1 MLQACHIGVSGR
13 SKVWEPE
20 KGNQSTIRFMT
31 NSIVRR
37 DIASVAKPAAQ
48 PLSAIS
54 EDTALAL
61 EAAATQAVTGF
72 TAASSG
78 SILAQLEVAA
88 NIEQLRILFDNP
100 QIKARIIALQDAPIG
115 FRTDRDP
122 KIKNFQTGK
131 NNEPYPYEI
140 VKDIAIEASLRGLM
154 LVGNQFNILA
164 SRFYCTKE
172 GFEALIRRLDFVA
185 DFRPIIGI
193 PQVKNG
199 GVIIDCSA
207 TWKQNESLK
216 DMTASIPIK
225 ENKGG
230 TADQYIGKATR
241 KLLKRC
247 YEMMTGNSISDG
259 DAEDSQPLLPTGPA
273 HAITG
278 QASHEQAPVAPAVAA
293 AAAPVAGLTPQQIQV
308 IMTAAERQLSP
319 VGVVAFTADVLTTFG
334 ASELQEIP
342 ADQQR
347 SIMGGLASSA
357 YRTQWDQGNS
367 QAGDQILS
375 DEEIA
380 ELQGEPEPDATPK
393 PEPAAEASTA
403 EETED
408 DGVGQMELA

>member
-1 MLQACHIGVSGR
+1 MLQARHISVSGR
-13 SKVWEPE
+13 SKLWEPQ
-20 KGNQSTIRFMT
+20 KGNQSLARFMT

-37 DIASVAKPAAQ
+37 DTASVAKSAAQ
-48 PLSAIS
+48 PLAAIS

-88 NIEQLRILFDNP
+88 NIETLRTLFDDP

-122 KIKNFQTGK
+122 KIKNFQTGQ
-131 NNEPYPYEI
+131 NNVPYPYEI

-207 TWKQNESLK
+207 TWKQNGSPR
-216 DMTASIPIK
+216 DITASIPIK

-247 YEMMTGNSISDG
+247 YEMMTGNSMDDG
-259 DAEDSQPLLPTGPA
+259 DAEDSQPLLPASPA

-293 AAAPVAGLTPQQIQV
+293 AAAPVAGLTPQQIGV

-319 VGVVAFTADVLTTFG
+319 VGVAAFTADVVTTFG
-334 ASELQEIP
+334 VSELQEIP

-347 SIMGGLASSA
+347 SIMGGLANA
-357 YRTQWDQGNS
+357 ANRAQWDQGNS
-367 QAGDQILS
+367 QNGNQILS
-375 DEEIA
+375 EEEIA
-380 ELQGEPEPDATPK
+380 ELQGEPEPNAT
-393 PEPAAEASTA
+393 PEPALVAEASTA
-403 EETED
+403 EEAED
-408 DGVGQMELA
+408 DGVGQMELG

>member
-1 MLQACHIGVSGR
+1 
-13 SKVWEPE
+13 
-20 KGNQSTIRFMT
+20 MT

-37 DIASVAKPAAQ
+37 DTASVAKSAAQ
-48 PLSAIS
+48 PLAAIS

-88 NIEQLRILFDNP
+88 NIETLRTLFDDP

-122 KIKNFQTGK
+122 KIKNFQTGQ
-131 NNEPYPYEI
+131 NNVPYPYEI

-207 TWKQNESLK
+207 TWKQNGSPR
-216 DMTASIPIK
+216 DITASIPIK

-247 YEMMTGNSISDG
+247 YEMMTGNSMDDG
-259 DAEDSQPLLPTGPA
+259 DAEDSQPLLPASPA

-293 AAAPVAGLTPQQIQV
+293 AAAPVAGLTPQQIGV

-319 VGVVAFTADVLTTFG
+319 VGVAAFTADVVTTFG
-334 ASELQEIP
+334 VSELQEIP

-347 SIMGGLASSA
+347 SIMGGLANA
-357 YRTQWDQGNS
+357 ANRAQWDQGNS
-367 QAGDQILS
+367 QNGNQILS
-375 DEEIA
+375 EEEIA
-380 ELQGEPEPDATPK
+380 ELQGEPEPNAT
-393 PEPAAEASTA
+393 PEPALVAEASTA
-403 EETED
+403 EEAED
-408 DGVGQMELA
+408 DGVGQMELG

>member
-1 MLQACHIGVSGR
+1 
-13 SKVWEPE
+13 
-20 KGNQSTIRFMT
+20 MT

-37 DIASVAKPAAQ
+37 DTAAVAKSSAQ
-48 PLSAIS
+48 PLTAIPS
-54 EDTALAL
+54 STASAL

-88 NIEQLRILFDNP
+88 NIEQLRTLFDDP

-115 FRTDRDP
+115 FRTDKDP
-122 KIKNFQTGK
+122 KIKNFQTGQ
-131 NNEPYPYEI
+131 NNIPYSYEI
-140 VKDIAIEASLRGLM
+140 VKDIVIEASLRGLQ
-154 LVGNQFNILA
+154 LVGNQFNIIS

-172 GFEALIRRLDFVA
+172 GFEALIRKLEFVT

-193 PQVKNG
+193 PQAKNG

-207 TWKQNESLK
+207 TWKQHGSLR

-247 YEMMTGNSISDG
+247 YEMMTGNSMNDG
-259 DAEDSQPLLPTGPA
+259 DAEDSQPLLTTGPA

-278 QASHEQAPVAPAVAA
+278 HASHEQAPVAPAVAA

-308 IMTAAERQLSP
+308 IMTAAERQLTP
-319 VGVVAFTADVLTTFG
+319 VGVAAFTADLLTTFG
-334 ASELQEIP
+334 ASELREIP
-342 ADQQR
+342 ADQHR
-347 SIMGGLASSA
+347 SIMGGLANA
-357 YRTQWDQGNS
+357 ANREQWGHGNN
-367 QAGDQILS
+367 QAGDRILS

-380 ELQGEPEPDATPK
+380 ELQGEEAT
-393 PEPAAEASTA
+393 PEPAPTAEASTEEA
-403 EETED
+403 EDE
-408 DGVGQMELA
+408 GVGQMELA

>member
-1 MLQACHIGVSGR
+1 
-13 SKVWEPE
+13 
-20 KGNQSTIRFMT
+20 MT

-37 DIASVAKPAAQ
+37 DTASVAKSPAQ
-48 PLSAIS
+48 PLAAIS
-54 EDTALAL
+54 KDTASAL

-88 NIEQLRILFDNP
+88 NIETLRTLFDDP

-115 FRTDRDP
+115 FRTDKDP
-122 KIKNFQTGK
+122 KIKKFETNQCNT
-131 NNEPYPYEI
+131 PYSYNV
-140 VKDIAIEASLRGLM
+140 VKDIVIEASLRGLQ
-154 LVGNQFNILA
+154 LVGNQFNIIA
-164 SRFYCTKE
+164 GRFYCTKE
-172 GFEALIRRLDFVA
+172 GFEALIRKLDFVT

-207 TWKQNESLK
+207 TWKQYGSPK

-230 TADQYIGKATR
+230 TTDQYIGKATR

-259 DAEDSQPLLPTGPA
+259 DAEDAQPLLPTSPA
-273 HAITG
+273 PAITG
-278 QASHEQAPVAPAVAA
+278 QVSHEQAPVAPAVAA
-293 AAAPVAGLTPQQIQV
+293 VAAPVAGLTPQQIQV
-308 IMTAAERQLSP
+308 IMTAAERQLTP
-319 VGVVAFTADVLTTFG
+319 VGVAAFMADVLTTFG
-334 ASELQEIP
+334 ASELQDIP

-347 SIMGGLASSA
+347 AIMGGLANPA
-357 YRTQWDQGNS
+357 NRAQWDQGNR
-367 QAGDQILS
+367 QAGDQVLS

-380 ELQGEPEPDATPK
+380 ELQGEPEPDANPK
-393 PEPAAEASTA
+393 PEPAPEATTA
-403 EETED
+403 EESED
-408 DGVGQMELA
+408 DVIGQTELV

>member
-1 MLQACHIGVSGR
+1 
-13 SKVWEPE
+13 
-20 KGNQSTIRFMT
+20 MT

-37 DIASVAKPAAQ
+37 DTASVAKSSAQ
-48 PLSAIS
+48 PLAAIS
-54 EDTALAL
+54 KDTASAL

-88 NIEQLRILFDNP
+88 NIETLRTLFDDP

-122 KIKNFQTGK
+122 KLKNFQTGQ
-131 NNEPYPYEI
+131 NNVPYPYEI

-207 TWKQNESLK
+207 TWKQNGSPK

-259 DAEDSQPLLPTGPA
+259 DAEDAQPLMSTSAVQVSAAQP
-273 HAITG
+273 
-278 QASHEQAPVAPAVAA
+278 PVSPAVAA
-293 AAAPVAGLTPQQIQV
+293 AAAPVATLTAQQVNV
-308 IMTAAERQLSP
+308 IVTAAERLLFP
-319 VGVVAFTADVLTTFG
+319 VGVAAFMADLLSAYDVA
-334 ASELQEIP
+334 ELGQIP
-342 ADQQR
+342 ADQQQT
-347 SIMGGLASSA
+347 IMGSLNNAA
-357 YRTQWDQGNS
+357 NRAQWNKGNS
-367 QAGDQILS
+367 MSGDQVLS

-380 ELQGEPEPDATPK
+380 ELQGEPEPDANPK
-393 PEPAAEASTA
+393 PEPAPGAATA
-403 EETED
+403 EEPED
-408 DGVGQMELA
+408 DGIGQMELA

>member
-1 MLQACHIGVSGR
+1 
-13 SKVWEPE
+13 
-20 KGNQSTIRFMT
+20 MT